1 MMGGMMGGMGGM
13 GGDMSDK
20 MRGAMD
26 KVKGGMNKMGGKGMG
41 LMKAL
46 KQCMCETCQREDS
59 CMDIGGSGEPAGSQE
74 GSEEGPTVDCEA
86 NKYVVMAAGKKG
98 EKTLKKKTKK
108 IQSALKKYKKAVDKA
123 VKKNKKGK
131 DTQEEIEEAAGTKAF
146 KKVDMEDVKAYREYL
161 KCTGAADEE

>member
-1 MMGGMMGGMGGM
+1 MGSGSGMGGMFGKRGGNRRLMEGDDMMGGMGGMFGDMMGGMGGM

-59 CMDIGGSGEPAGSQE
+59 CMDMSGSGSEGEGPAGS
-74 GSEEGPTVDCEA
+74 EEPTEDADCET
-86 NKYVVMAAGKKG
+86 NKYVVMAAGKK
-98 EKTLKKKTKK
+98 
-108 IQSALKKYKKAVDKA
+108 
-123 VKKNKKGK
+123 
-131 DTQEEIEEAAGTKAF
+131 
-146 KKVDMEDVKAYREYL
+146 
-161 KCTGAADEE
+161 